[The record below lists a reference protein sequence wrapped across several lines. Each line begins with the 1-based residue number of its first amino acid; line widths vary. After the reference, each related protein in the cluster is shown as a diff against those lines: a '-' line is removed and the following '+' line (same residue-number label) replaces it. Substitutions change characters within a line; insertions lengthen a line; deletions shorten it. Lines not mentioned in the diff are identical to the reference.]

1 MDYPYKVSILTSC
14 YNRADVI
21 SSAILSVQKQTCD
34 KIQHIIIDDG
44 STDLSFQ
51 LIRRLTSRKCKN
63 VEYDLCKHDINMGVG
78 NTLYDMQHLIRGEY
92 VMVLDSDDWYEN
104 PTAVEELY
112 NMAKEG
118 DYMALFADYIDRHV
132 FNIVHSKLFKA
143 VHISGLR
150 NMEDSLYYQHMRLI
164 IDKNGF
170 KTGPHNIQ
178 FYHMNR
184 TRKDSLELGDPRTIT
199 KEYKNIFRIMKDCI
213 LIDKPKYDEALD
225 QLETIP
231 LYPPELQRTVR
242 WIIEVCSK
250 RINVSSIEDCEL
262 VEPIK
267 LL

>member
-78 NTLYDMQHLIRGEY
+78 NTLYDMQHLVRGEY

-143 VHISGLR
+143 VHIPGLR

-170 KTGPHNIQ
+170 KTGPHNIR

-184 TRKDSLELGDPRTIT
+184 TRRDSLELGDPRTIT

-250 RINVSSIEDCEL
+250 KVNVSSIDACNAI
-262 VEPIK
+262 EPIK